1 MFSQTMPNGISTY
14 TRKGGEMSKR
24 LEKQQKVSCNAG
36 AIHEILVEQEK
47 KKIWIPGLTTNS
59 MVGSL

>member
-1 MFSQTMPNGISTY
+1 MFSQTMLNGISTY

-36 AIHEILVEQEK
+36 GIHEILVEQEK
-47 KKIWIPGLTTNS
+47 KRFGFPG
-59 MVGSL
+59 